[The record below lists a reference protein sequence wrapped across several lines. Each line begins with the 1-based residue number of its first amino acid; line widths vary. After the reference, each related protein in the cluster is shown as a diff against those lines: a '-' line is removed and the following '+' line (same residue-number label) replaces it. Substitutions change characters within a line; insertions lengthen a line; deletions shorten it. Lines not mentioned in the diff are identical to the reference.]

1 MNLANE
7 SYICILT
14 IQWSSFRY
22 GIAMATTLCAQITAN
37 ERLLAE
43 RYYLKRYGSR
53 WAGSRGKEGPETTFA
68 AEHPRYSHLVT
79 GERSALLLCV
89 CVCVRACVRACV
101 CVCVCACVHVC
112 VCMCMCVHVSL

>member
-7 SYICILT
+7 SYISTLT
-14 IQWSSFRY
+14 IQWSSFGY

-79 GERSALLLCV
+79 GERSALLLSVYVCVCVHVCV
-89 CVCVRACVRACV
+89 CVCVRACVCV
-101 CVCVCACVHVC
+101 YVRV
-112 VCMCMCVHVSL
+112 CVHVSL